1 MSTTTT
7 INDSASRVIRGL
19 KDSVSGQVGDQKQRA
34 AEGIIGM
41 AEAVR
46 RLSDEIRGHNEPLAN
61 AVGSAGS
68 KLEGVAGQLRDADPA
83 DMARAVA
90 TFARNQP
97 LLFVG
102 AAFVAGLGVSHLL
115 KNAAMMEGSSP
126 TGDSAGNVS
135 SFEESSVGA

>member
-7 INDSASRVIRGL
+7 INDSASRVIRGV
-19 KDSVSGQVGDQKQRA
+19 KDSVTGQVDDQKQRA
-34 AEGIIGM
+34 AQGIIGM

-46 RLSDEIRGHNEPLAN
+46 KLSDQIRAHNEPLAN
-61 AVGSAGS
+61 AVGSAGG

-83 DMARAVA
+83 DMAQAMA

-102 AAFVAGLGVSHLL
+102 AAFVAGLGVSQLL
-115 KNAAMMEGSSP
+115 KNAAMTDGSASGGES
-126 TGDSAGNVS
+126 TGNVS
-135 SFEESSVGA
+135 SFEQSSVGA